1 MTPVLGC
8 APPED
13 PEPPDTFVT
22 VRARVD
28 ADYTTIN
35 GMGGTPALGGIVKFE
50 GNNTTKEAAL
60 GTEVSLGQAVKGS
73 RVPYNITITGSFVH
87 PAYFN
92 STNIT
97 ADGGI
102 TSLRTDV
109 IDNRTVNIPKFIQ
122 SILINGNINW
132 RYDHKGTLALS
143 FNPDDQVPGALGPRL
158 PDAYI
163 IETENTVALIAQ
175 RSNGIIT
182 SVTSDR
188 NGNYTLAPA
197 PDGEGRTFYTS
208 DAGTGVA
215 NIVYPV
221 NGDRVKSWLFRIN
234 PAGAQP
240 YEVPGDVVD
249 AFFQGNQNLT
259 PSNPETSLWI
269 WQAIELSFKR
279 PAGNDQN
286 YKMFLDHEERTGWPV
301 SLTSSLTSDVTI
313 TEYSDNTAPASADH
327 SSLPVLSD
335 SNMRNGDF
343 PPGMPR
349 VIYMNPAATKKQDQA
364 RVNKVR

>member
-1 MTPVLGC
+1 MAPVLGC

-28 ADYTTIN
+28 ADYTVIN
-35 GMGGTPALGGIVKFE
+35 GMGGTPVLGGIVKFE

-73 RVPYNITITGSFVH
+73 RVLYDITITGSFVH

-109 IDNRTVNIPKFIQ
+109 IDNRTVNIPKLIQ

-143 FNPDDQVPGALGPRL
+143 FNPEEGTGIRL

-163 IETENTVALIAQ
+163 IETENTITLIAQ
-175 RSNGIIT
+175 RSNGVIT
-182 SVTSDR
+182 SVTSNR
-188 NGNYTLAPA
+188 NANYVRGPLPE
-197 PDGEGRTFYTS
+197 GECRTFYTS
-208 DAGTGVA
+208 DSGIGVA
-215 NIVYPV
+215 NATYPV
-221 NGDRVKSWLFRIN
+221 NGDRVKSCSIIIN

-240 YEVPGDVVD
+240 YEVPGEVVD

-286 YKMFLDHEERTGWPV
+286 YKIFLDHEERTGWPV